1 MGYGGKG
8 RGGSTSRQ
16 EDSKEKKESKSTD
29 KNVSADEIRKL
40 VAKFLKELSSN
51 TNPKKAPHASPE
63 QNLRGDDPCAGV
75 YE

>member
-1 MGYGGKG
+1 MGFGGKG

-16 EDSKEKKESKSTD
+16 EDSKEKESKPTA

-40 VAKFLKELSSN
+40 VAKFFEGAVQQHESEEGS
-51 TNPKKAPHASPE
+51 ASPE